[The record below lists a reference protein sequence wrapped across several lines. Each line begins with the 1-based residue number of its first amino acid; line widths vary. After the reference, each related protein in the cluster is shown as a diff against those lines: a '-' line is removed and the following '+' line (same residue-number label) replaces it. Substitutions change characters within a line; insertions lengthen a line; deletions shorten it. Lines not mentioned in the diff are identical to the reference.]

1 MSEPFDATIV
11 GGGPAGVASGC
22 GLARLGFRVVLY
34 TSPRR
39 SGLEGLSP
47 RAHRGLL
54 SLGCDRALRV
64 AVGPVPR
71 IAVWNGQVS
80 SHNHEYV
87 VDRNRFDAA
96 LLADARAG
104 GVEVRETPVRRIAQV
119 AGGWKIWGEHGAAS
133 SRVLIEARGRR
144 APVRGTTTTRG
155 PAALALFQ
163 RCEAS
168 SKRKPFTVFVPFAQG
183 WGWCG
188 QPDAGHGMMQTI
200 IACDG
205 RQLTRRVRRLSRR
218 GAPDLSA
225 QMLDA
230 PETRPWLSSAKL
242 HGDVWARD
250 ATSRLV
256 TPLASGNRFRV
267 GDAGVAIDPLSGH
280 GMYEAL
286 ASALAVAPVIN
297 TVLRRPEDAHLA
309 TQFFQERGE
318 HAFYRSCDAAS
329 RLYAMERRW
338 PTSAYWTSRVDG
350 YQDLVRRSPFSV
362 PHSPTTETRPVVC
375 DDYVAARDV
384 VVTPDHPRGV
394 WKIADVDLV
403 PLLESI
409 RRAEPVESV
418 EAAQRFGVAPA
429 PVPQNIETATQW
441 LVAQGLVSPERIEV
455 TANV

>member
-1 MSEPFDATIV
+1 MSEFFDVAVV

-54 SLGCDRALRV
+54 SAGCDRALRV

-80 SHNHEYV
+80 SHNHEYI
-87 VDRNRFDAA
+87 VDRTRFDSA
-96 LLADARAG
+96 LLADAGAS
-104 GVEVRETPVRRIAQV
+104 GVEVRETTVRRVAQV
-119 AGGWKIWGEHGAAS
+119 AGGWRVWGKHGAAS

-168 SKRKPFTVFVPFAQG
+168 SERKPFTVFVPFARG

-188 QPDAGHGMMQTI
+188 QPDAGHGMMQTV
-200 IACDG
+200 IARDG
-205 RQLTRRVRRLSRR
+205 RRLTRR
-218 GAPDLSA
+218 GFPDLSA
-225 QMLDA
+225 QILGA

-242 HGDVWARD
+242 HGDVWAKD
-250 ATSRLV
+250 ATTRLV
-256 TPLASGNRFRV
+256 TPLASDNRFRV

-286 ASALAVAPVIN
+286 ASALAVVPVIN
-297 TVLRRPEDAHLA
+297 TVLRRPADAHLA
-309 TQFFQERGE
+309 TRFFQERGE
-318 HAFYRSCDAAS
+318 HAFYRSCAAAS
-329 RLYAMERRW
+329 SLYAMERRW
-338 PTSAYWTSRVDG
+338 STSAYWTSRVDG
-350 YQDLVRRSPFSV
+350 YEDVVGRSQLSV
-362 PHSPTTETRPVVC
+362 PHGPTTDTRPVVC
-375 DDYVAARDV
+375 DDYVVARDV

-394 WKIADVDLV
+394 WKVADVDLV

-409 RRAEPVESV
+409 RRAEPVESF
-418 EAAQRFGVAPA
+418 EAAQRFGVAL
-429 PVPQNIETATQW
+429 QNIETATQW